1 MSDDDFRERMI
12 AHMARMEQK
21 VEGLPMIASAMIEH
35 AKMLE
40 KHSEQIHTNTSQ
52 IQGHTGAMKMVAGY
66 IVTLTIGII
75 GWLSS
80 HNIGG

>member
-1 MSDDDFRERMI
+1 MSDDDFRDRMI

-21 VEGLPMIASAMIEH
+21 VESLPVIVSAMNEH

-40 KHSEQIHTNTSQ
+40 KHSEQIHSNSTR

-66 IVTLTIGII
+66 IITMTIGII